1 MTTPAS
7 PSGRRE
13 WEDPEH
19 SRHFLERRSRLGRIG
34 DGEEVLDECLPTQV
48 LRILDLGTGDGR
60 LICVVRRRRPEA
72 QIVGVDASPAMLAAA
87 RARFLGDPN
96 VDIRDHDLGDP
107 LPEWGPF
114 DAVVSAFAIHHL
126 EDARK
131 RDLFAEIFS
140 VLTANGMFANLE
152 HVSSPTE
159 RLHREFLAAIGNA
172 HGQEDASNRCA
183 SVADQL
189 SWLAATGFTD
199 VDCAWKWREM
209 ALLVAR
215 RSSGPA

>member
-1 MTTPAS
+1 MTWATRF
-7 PSGRRE
+7 PSR
-13 WEDPEH
+13 
-19 SRHFLERRSRLGRIG
+19 
-34 DGEEVLDECLPTQV
+34 
-48 LRILDLGTGDGR
+48 
-60 LICVVRRRRPEA
+60 
-72 QIVGVDASPAMLAAA
+72 
-87 RARFLGDPN
+87 
-96 VDIRDHDLGDP
+96 
-107 LPEWGPF
+107 GPF

-215 RSSGPA
+215 RPVRARLICAGVPLRDARTDVAQRVGPRLRPRPECLRSRSSSRSC